1 MNASRWGVA
10 GLVGLAVAGSSPA
23 QLGADF
29 CSAAPQVVGEAT
41 VAFDLTSADVDGVAH
56 AGCDSRGDPQT
67 WRDVWWVW
75 TATCDGPARI
85 STCGLTTV
93 DTEIVVYSTG
103 GACPP
108 SSAYIIGCNDQ
119 SCGDQAE
126 VTFLAQAGQPYLVR
140 LGRYAGAVGTT
151 GSVRFECVGDP
162 ICASYCEEATNG
174 EWFPSNSTYARA
186 AIRWTPPADGSITSL
201 CVTGVQAGSTDDIP
215 GAERIRIIYYRM
227 VNGRIGP
234 AVAVFGPDALARV
247 ASETVEQTTF
257 GPLRRTSFRH
267 APVAVEA
274 GQRIY
279 IEVYSE
285 ATEVNWYWR
294 VGGAGEHLLID
305 RTPDDGSWEGAYL
318 AEYSGDRCIGFEPA
332 PCLGDLDAS
341 GAVNFADLNQLLEHF
356 NTVCP

>member
-10 GLVGLAVAGSSPA
+10 ALVGLAVAGSGRA
-23 QLGADF
+23 QPGADLCF
-29 CSAAPQVVGEAT
+29 AAPQVVGDVT
-41 VAFDLTSADVDGVAH
+41 VGFNLTNADVDGVAH
-56 AGCDSRGDPQT
+56 AGCDNRGDPQT

-103 GACPP
+103 ACPP
-108 SSAYIIGCNDQ
+108 SDDYIIACNDQ

-151 GSVRFECVGDP
+151 GSVRFECLGDP
-162 ICASYCEEATNG
+162 ICASYCEEGSNSN
-174 EWFPSNSTYARA
+174 WFPSTSLFGRG
-186 AIRWTPPADGSITSL
+186 AILWTPPADGFITSL
-201 CVTGVQAGSTDDIP
+201 CVKGVQAGSEIDIP
-215 GAERIRIIYYRM
+215 GVERIRIVYYRQ
-227 VNGRIGP
+227 VEGQIGP
-234 AVAVFGPDALARV
+234 AIAAFRPDGLATV
-247 ASETVEQTTF
+247 ASETVGHSTF
-257 GPLRRTSFRH
+257 GPIRRTSFRH
-267 APVAVEA
+267 TPVAVEA
-274 GQRIY
+274 GQQIY

-285 ATEVNWYWR
+285 AAEVVWHWS
-294 VGGAGEHLLID
+294 VAPGGENILID
-305 RTPDDGSWEGAYL
+305 RTPDDGSWEDAYI
-318 AEYSGDRCIGFEPA
+318 AGYSADRCIGFERA
-332 PCLGDLDAS
+332 TCFGDLDSS